1 MFIGLWL
8 IKGSLAITSSAR
20 SLGKTAICTFQTGH
34 VWNLWQLH
42 RYFNK
47 CLMKKNSQS
56 FVWILLVLKLIF
68 VHLLFEPTFY
78 SINLPHISKF
88 HSKFVFLFKNDW
100 QSAAAAFH
108 SFQSKNAIHWTKKNL
123 WTKKN
128 SFKKVRKKC
137 LA

>member
-1 MFIGLWL
+1 LFIGLWL

-88 HSKFVFLFKNDW
+88 HSKFVSCSRMTDSRRQLHFIHFSQKMQFIEQKKIFEPKKIHSKKFEKN
-100 QSAAAAFH
+100 
-108 SFQSKNAIHWTKKNL
+108 
-123 WTKKN
+123 
-128 SFKKVRKKC
+128 V
-137 LA
+137 